1 MPRVALNDEIRL
13 SAGGTLIESRSV
25 LERNQSLIVS
35 LSIQDPEA
43 QRVPGCLMT
52 VKLAETYESYMV
64 PAIFAPLA
72 AGGRK
77 MA

>member
-1 MPRVALNDEIRL
+1 MRFDLPQ
-13 SAGGTLIESRSV
+13 AGLCIESPSV

-35 LSIQDPEA
+35 LSIQAPEA

-52 VKLAETYESYMV
+52 VKLAETYESHMV